1 MKERPAMLLVG
12 PTGSGKTPLGDALEA
27 RGLHGRP
34 CAHFDFGRELRRVAD
49 GQVPEGVFGPD
60 EVAFVRRVLDEGALL
75 ENEHFPLARKVLAGF
90 LSRCGPATLVV
101 LNGLPRHAGQA
112 RDVDDLVAVEAVARL
127 TCSPEVAWER
137 VRANA
142 GGDRAGRTD
151 DDLESVRKKLALFQ
165 RRTVPLLEHY
175 RERGIPIVEI
185 DTTAK
190 SRPDEALEELVA
202 AL

>member
-1 MKERPAMLLVG
+1 MKEHPATLLVG
-12 PTGSGKTPLGDALEA
+12 PTGSGKTPLGDVLEA

-49 GQVPEGVFGPD
+49 GQAPEGAFETD
-60 EVAFVRRVLDEGALL
+60 DVAFLRRVLDEGALL
-75 ENEHFPLARKVLAGF
+75 DDEHFPLARKVLAAF

-101 LNGLPRHAGQA
+101 LNGLPRHVGQA
-112 RDVDDLVAVEAVARL
+112 RDVERLVAVEAVAYL

-137 VRANA
+137 VRTNA

-151 DDLESVRKKLALFQ
+151 DDLESVRKKLALFE

-175 RERGIPIVEI
+175 RERGIPIVAI

-190 SRPDEALEELVA
+190 SRPDDALEELAA